1 MRHMKPAW
9 LQRDCRFTIWFV
21 FQYYGDFG
29 IRQLASFTISCVLAE
44 VPDNS
49 FSVRWIVHSL
59 LVETWIRFAAKVE
72 MMRVVNLRKLL
83 SPHVCSRQVSA
94 KYMRTI
100 IARATMQSNGIEKHY
115 SCTSSFQNVVDDIQ
129 KIFNYHVMTLRSWF
143 FLLRSLRSAIL
154 DSHK

>member
-1 MRHMKPAW
+1 ME
-9 LQRDCRFTIWFV
+9 RFDHAQP
-21 FQYYGDFG
+21 QY
-29 IRQLASFTISCVLAE
+29 
-44 VPDNS
+44 PDENS
-49 FSVRWIVHSL
+49 
-59 LVETWIRFAAKVE
+59 
-72 MMRVVNLRKLL
+72 
-83 SPHVCSRQVSA
+83 
-94 KYMRTI
+94 I